1 MAPFFMGGNTSDLA
15 NGGSPNIRTIW
26 RAIANGDEA
35 GLSRIAQACALP
47 FDTLRGG

>member
-15 NGGSPNIRTIW
+15 NGGSPNIHTIW

-35 GLSRIAQACALP
+35 GLSRIAEAYALA
-47 FDTLRGG
+47 FDTLHGG